1 MTIQFNLEKRQI
13 VKGLA
18 KVLVYF
24 SGIAIL
30 IWQVHGTFE
39 TFFKNRTSFSIRE
52 ETFDSLVPPT
62 LVFCSRNQKPGS
74 YKNWFTNMSN
84 KDQFNE
90 EFFWLNEH
98 FYLNIS
104 KYIHI
109 GIFGFKTCIFFSS
122 AVIASTNLSDLFSD
136 PT

>member
-52 ETFDSLVPPT
+52 ETFDSLAPPT

-98 FYLNIS
+98 FYLNMS
-104 KYIHI
+104 KYIL
-109 GIFGFKTCIFFSS
+109 SS
-122 AVIASTNLSDLFSD
+122 NPEDKPIAKEAPAQQLSLGENLDN
-136 PT
+136 